1 VGASKVVTSIY
12 KQPRFLQPESLDART
27 DTRAQPGGEVV
38 DADSGLEP
46 ASLPTDNFEALRKA
60 EPANVLL
67 PVARAWLASLPDS
80 IRPTELA
87 RHYPRLAN
95 RFATAWNDKAG
106 VALVFDDL
114 LSDRRG
120 ARRGFPPAVDANL
133 LALWRYWN
141 Y

>member
-1 VGASKVVTSIY
+1 MTSIY
-12 KQPRFLQPESLDART
+12 KRPRFLQPESIDARI
-27 DTRAQPGGEVV
+27 DTRTQPGGEVV
-38 DADSGLEP
+38 DTDSGPGP
-46 ASLPTDNFEALRKA
+46 ASLSRDHFEARRKA

-67 PVARAWLASLPDS
+67 PVARAWLASLPDPV
-80 IRPTELA
+80 RPVELA

-95 RFATAWNDKAG
+95 RFATAWNDKSS

-114 LSDRRG
+114 LGDRRG
-120 ARRGFPPAVDANL
+120 TRRGFPPAVEANL

>member
-1 VGASKVVTSIY
+1 MTSIY
-12 KQPRFLQPESLDART
+12 RRPRFLQPEAVDDRV
-27 DTRAQPGGEVV
+27 DTRTQHGGEVV
-38 DADSGLEP
+38 DTDAGLKP
-46 ASLPTDNFEALRKA
+46 ASASEDDFEARRKA

-80 IRPTELA
+80 VRPMELA

-95 RFATAWNDKAG
+95 RFATSWNDKAG

-114 LSDRRG
+114 LADRRG
-120 ARRGFPPAVDANL
+120 TRRGFPPAVEENL

>member
-1 VGASKVVTSIY
+1 MTSIY
-12 KQPRFLQPESLDART
+12 RQPRFLQPESVDARI
-27 DTRAQPGGEVV
+27 DASAEPGGEV
-38 DADSGLEP
+38 ADTGSGPGP
-46 ASLPTDNFEALRKA
+46 ASLPTDGFEARRKA

-67 PVARAWLASLPDS
+67 PVARTWLASLPDAV
-80 IRPTELA
+80 RPVALA

-95 RFATAWNDKAG
+95 RFATSWNDKAG

-114 LSDRRG
+114 LADRRG
-120 ARRGFPPAVDANL
+120 TRRGFPPAVEENL

>member
-1 VGASKVVTSIY
+1 VTSIY
-12 KQPRFLQPESLDART
+12 KRPRFLQPESIDARI
-27 DTRAQPGGEVV
+27 DTPGQPGGEVV
-38 DADSGLEP
+38 DTDSGPEP
-46 ASLPTDNFEALRKA
+46 AGLSTDDFEARRKA

-80 IRPTELA
+80 VRPMALA
-87 RHYPRLAN
+87 WHYPRLAN
-95 RFATAWNDKAG
+95 RFATAWTDKAS

-114 LSDRRG
+114 LADRRG
-120 ARRGFPPAVDANL
+120 TRRGFAPAVEANL